1 MGQGDENTSYEGVQQ
16 QKLTSSSENQDFTL
30 IWEFCDIVRSE
41 ALNG

>member
-16 QKLTSSSENQDFTL
+16 QKLTSSGENQDFTL